1 MRTDQIMSAEVTVRP
16 MLEDD
21 VAEARKIFSL
31 AFGTYIGVD
40 DPSAFGADRDY
51 IGTRRKTNPTAA
63 FVAEVDKEVVG
74 SNFAMRWGTVGFF
87 GPLTIRPDMWGK
99 GLGKHLM
106 TPVLDCFEQ
115 WQLTHAGL
123 YTFPNSTKHLHL
135 YQQYGFWPRFLTA
148 IMSKPVGMTAAATEW
163 SGYSE
168 APSMEQQAI
177 LGECCA
183 LTDSIY
189 PGLRLDQE
197 IRAVFDQALGDTVL
211 IRDGGELVG
220 MAVCHCGPATEAGA
234 DACYIKFGAAKPG
247 RNTATYFHR
256 LLDACEL
263 LASKQGQS
271 RLTGGVSLARDRA
284 FQALRTQGFR
294 ADMVGI
300 SMHRPNEPGY
310 SHRDAWVMDDWR

>member
-1 MRTDQIMSAEVTVRP
+1 
-16 MLEDD
+16 MLEED
-21 VAEARKIFSL
+21 VAEARRIFSL
-31 AFGTYIGVD
+31 AFGTFIGVE
-40 DPSAFGADRDY
+40 DPAAFGADRDY
-51 IGTRRKTNPTAA
+51 IGTRRKTRPTAA
-63 FVAEVDKEVVG
+63 FVAEVNDEVVG
-74 SNFAMRWGTVGFF
+74 SNFAIRWGTVGFF
-87 GPLTIRPDMWGK
+87 GPLTIRPDMWGQN
-99 GLGKHLM
+99 LGKHLM

-148 IMSKPVGMTAAATEW
+148 IMSKAVGVSPATTEW
-163 SGYSE
+163 SRYSE

-177 LGECCA
+177 LDECFA

-189 PGLRLDQE
+189 PGLRLGLE
-197 IRAVFDQALGDTVL
+197 IQAVFDQALGDTVL

-234 DACYIKFGAAKPG
+234 DTCYIKFGAAKPG
-247 RNTATYFHR
+247 RNVSTHFHR

-263 LASKQGQS
+263 LTREQGLS
-271 RLTGGVSLARDRA
+271 RLAGGVSLARDRA
-284 FQALRTQGFR
+284 FQALRRQGFR
-294 ADMVGI
+294 ADMFGI